1 MHDKE
6 AGTARVVEADKAWS
20 IERHAIDP
28 IPAADRHGTPIELF
42 KMWVG
47 ANINYVVVVTGSL
60 AYAQGLTFWQSIAA
74 ILLGDLVGCTVL
86 GLSSITGPRTGTA
99 GIMAS
104 RSSFGQIGAFLPMAI
119 SLVSALSWFSIQSVV
134 ATQGLE
140 ELFRTAG
147 LTGASLIWLSL
158 AIILAAE
165 IVLAVFGHATII
177 AAEKW
182 IAVILAVLFCGL
194 AWFVI
199 PKVPASTFSL
209 HTGGGATFTTWL
221 VAVGIILAFPIGWA
235 NFASDY
241 SRYFPENVSWKK
253 IALCAGGGQ
262 FVALV
267 FCQVIGVLFA
277 VALNGALGNDPVSQ
291 LRHFLPTWFMVPF
304 LLAVILGGVAANVPN
319 GYTAALGMLALRVP
333 INRITSL
340 GIIAVFTLLVRIIT
354 IYYNEF
360 YDVYQQFLAYMV
372 FWTTPWAA
380 IVITDY
386 FVRGGRYSGGDLMRW
401 GGGEYWYANGYR
413 WAGVAAFVV
422 GIIASVA
429 LSNSPT
435 FTSPFAQK
443 YLGGADLSFEIGLA
457 LPAILYYLLV
467 RRSHADAPASL
478 ARLTTTDMAIPE
490 DV

>member
-1 MHDKE
+1 MLDRD
-6 AGTARVVEADKAWS
+6 AATTRVVEADKAWS
-20 IERHAIDP
+20 IEQHAIEP

-60 AYAQGLTFWQSIAA
+60 AYAQGLSFWQSMAA
-74 ILLGDLVGCTVL
+74 ILVGNLLGCTVL
-86 GLSSITGPRTGTA
+86 GLSSIMGPRTGSA

-104 RSSFGQIGAFLPMAI
+104 RACFGQIGSFLPMVI
-119 SLVSALSWFSIQSVV
+119 SLVTALSWFSIQSVV

-140 ELFRTAG
+140 ELFHTAG
-147 LTGASLIWLSL
+147 LTGSSLVWPSL

-165 IVLAVFGHATII
+165 ILLAIFGHATII

-182 IAVILAVLFCGL
+182 IAVVLAILFCGL

-199 PKVPASTFSL
+199 PKVPAATFSL
-209 HTGGGATFTTWL
+209 NAPGGATLTAWL

-241 SRYFPENVSWKK
+241 SRYLPESVSWKK
-253 IALCAGGGQ
+253 VALCAGGGQ

-291 LRHFLPTWFMVPF
+291 LGHFLPTWFRVPF
-304 LLAVILGGVAANVPN
+304 LFAVILGGVAANVPN
-319 GYTAALGMLALRVP
+319 GYTAALGMLALRIP

-340 GIIAVFTLLVRIIT
+340 GIIAVFTLLVRVIT
-354 IYYNEF
+354 VYHNQF
-360 YDVYQQFLAYMV
+360 YDVYEQFLAYMV

-380 IVITDY
+380 IVITD
-386 FVRGGRYSGGDLMRW
+386 FFIRDGQYSGSDLMRW
-401 GGGEYWYANGYR
+401 GGGEYWYGSGIR
-413 WAGVAAFVV
+413 WAGIIAFIV
-422 GIIASVA
+422 GIAASIA
-429 LSNSPT
+429 LSNSPSYS
-435 FTSPFAQK
+435 SPIARQL
-443 YLGGADLSFEIGLA
+443 LGGADLSFQIGLA
-457 LPAILYYLLV
+457 LPALLYYLLV
-467 RRSHADAPASL
+467 NRPNADIL
-478 ARLTTTDMAIPE
+478 AALREKQPRI
-490 DV
+490 